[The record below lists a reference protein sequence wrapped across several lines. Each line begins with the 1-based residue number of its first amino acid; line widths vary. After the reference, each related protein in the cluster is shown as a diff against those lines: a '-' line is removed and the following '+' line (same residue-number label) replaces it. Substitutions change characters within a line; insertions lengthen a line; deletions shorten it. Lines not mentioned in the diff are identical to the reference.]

1 MNIGL
6 VFFWGGGWP
15 QIVAGEESAG
25 LSFARISYFFP

>member
-6 VFFWGGGWP
+6 VFFGGGWP
-15 QIVAGEESAG
+15 QTVAGEEFAG